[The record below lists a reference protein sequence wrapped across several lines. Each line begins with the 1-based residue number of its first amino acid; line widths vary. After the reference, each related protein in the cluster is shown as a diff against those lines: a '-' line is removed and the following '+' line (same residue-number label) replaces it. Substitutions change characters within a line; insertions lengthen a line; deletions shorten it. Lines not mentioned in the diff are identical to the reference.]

1 MAVTRHGVEMV
12 RDRSWGQ
19 VCRHW
24 RADLNVHEA
33 LGVGWGDEVALRT
46 VMCLD
51 LQDPLKTNSYM
62 LPSPC

>member
-1 MAVTRHGVEMV
+1 MCTRP
-12 RDRSWGQ
+12 WG
-19 VCRHW
+19 W
-24 RADLNVHEA
+24 ES
-33 LGVGWGDEVALRT
+33 GDEAALRT